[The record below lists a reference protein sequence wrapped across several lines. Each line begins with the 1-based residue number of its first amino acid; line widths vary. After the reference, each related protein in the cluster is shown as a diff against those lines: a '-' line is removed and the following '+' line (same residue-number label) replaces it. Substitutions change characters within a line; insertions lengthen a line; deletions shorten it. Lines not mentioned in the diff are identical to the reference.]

1 MVEPSAS
8 ASTSSST
15 SSINKG
21 NSQLFKNTLI
31 IILLVIVFGIIGV
44 SISYIKYRIKYQNVS
59 KK

>member
-1 MVEPSAS
+1 MVEPS

-21 NSQLFKNTLI
+21 NSQLFKNPLI